1 MALNR
6 HMRAGMKTRATKD
19 LASLASSKC
28 NCTAETPL
36 LDKDDLDSIQTK
48 FPLWTVQPSEPKS
61 IRRRFK
67 AQNFLAAMAFL
78 NLVAEVAEENNHH
91 PDLSL
96 SNYRDV
102 ELTLSTHDAGG
113 LTLNDLILAAKIDML
128 PVEYSI
134 KWLNSQPPE
143 IKTWLLE
150 HEKI

>member
-1 MALNR
+1 
-6 HMRAGMKTRATKD
+6 MKTRATKD

-36 LDKDDLDSIQTK
+36 LDKDDLDSIQTLL
-48 FPLWTVQPSEPKS
+48 PLWTVQSSEPKS

-78 NLVAEVAEENNHH
+78 NLVAEVAEQNNHH
-91 PDLSL
+91 PDLGL

-113 LTLNDLILAAKIDML
+113 LSLNDLILAAKIDTL

-134 KWLNSQPPE
+134 KWLDSQPPE
-143 IKTWLLE
+143 TRTVLLRQ
-150 HEKI
+150 HQKQ